1 MRVENIKDPS
11 DHIPALLERVKP
23 EYLTKTY
30 QLCPHVDP
38 CENPCSYTDRET
50 MKHMD
55 EDERACKKNRY
66 TTVCIHCTYTV
77 KSVPRTYALQSMY
90 MYCGTMSVLF
100 MLFNMTGRNHH
111 IHIHVHNCA

>member
-66 TTVCIHCTYTV
+66 TTVCIHCSYIYSKKCAKNICFTEYVHVLWHNVCIVHAIQHDRKESSYTC
-77 KSVPRTYALQSMY
+77 T
-90 MYCGTMSVLF
+90 CT
-100 MLFNMTGRNHH
+100 
-111 IHIHVHNCA
+111 